1 MEKTTICRLCSAC
14 CLVTVEVT
22 DGRLVRARR
31 QSPLPEERQWFCPK
45 LSAAAAITHAPERL
59 QRPLLRE
66 GGRRAGA
73 WREADWDEALS
84 VVAER
89 FRSLRHRY
97 GAPSVGWLRGMAA
110 DWGAPWDYVNR
121 FMNVFGSP
129 NTIGNGSVC
138 HVAREMAH
146 QYTYGAMTL
155 PQVAESRCLLIWG
168 KNDLNTNPP
177 AAEAILEARRRGAA
191 LIVVDPVRT
200 ALAERADLWL
210 QIKPGH
216 DGPLAMAMIHEII
229 REGLYDEAFVR
240 DWTLGFEELRQ
251 AASTFSPEQIA
262 AKVWLK
268 PEDIRQAARLYAA
281 SAPACLIDGNGL
293 DMQQHVFDDTRAV
306 CMLRA
311 LTGNLDRPGG
321 DLLPQP
327 VAARNLQLQ
336 ERLPADA
343 RPITEAY
350 ALFNSFHHNWGLH
363 AQSCIPDA
371 VLEGKPYPLR
381 MLVVQAGNPAVTM
394 ADSQRVRRALD
405 RLEFLV
411 VIDPFA
417 TRTSEFADVLLPACG
432 CFEKTQLN
440 RAALRHNRVVL
451 QDQVLPP
458 LGDSRPDW
466 WIVFELARRLGM
478 QQDFPWQSVEQAI
491 DDQLQPSGI
500 TVADLRAHPNGL
512 SAGETRFHKYREQG
526 FATPSKKVELFSP
539 RLAAAGFPG
548 TPCEAG
554 WKQDPVS
561 FAENRSEYPLIGI
574 SGPRSNRFTH
584 SQFHRIPALLQQEAE
599 ARVDIHPR
607 EARRLGVDDGD
618 RVKILSPRGEVQM
631 RVRIWDGV
639 AEGCL
644 LLGWGWGET
653 DPAANL
659 NDLTDD
665 GRRNP
670 VTATPSSR
678 SFYCRLLKEQPAAP
692 AATTD

>member
-1 MEKTTICRLCSAC
+1 MKKTTVCRLCSAC
-14 CLVTVEVT
+14 CPVSVEVV
-22 DGRLVRARR
+22 DGRLVSARR
-31 QSPLPEERQWFCPK
+31 QSPLPEERQRVCPK

-59 QRPLLRE
+59 RRPLLRE
-66 GGRRAGA
+66 GGRRDGA
-73 WREADWDEALS
+73 WREADWDEALA
-84 VVAER
+84 VVAEG
-89 FRSLRHRY
+89 FRSFGDRY
-97 GAPSVGWLRGMAA
+97 GASSVGWLRGMAA

-121 FMNVFGSP
+121 FMNVYGSP

-146 QYTYGAMTL
+146 QYTYGAMTM
-155 PQVAESRCLLIWG
+155 PQVAESRCMLIWG

-177 AAEAILEARRRGAA
+177 AADAILEARRRGAV

-200 ALAERADLWL
+200 ALAEEADLWL
-210 QIKPGH
+210 QVKPGH

-229 REGLYDEAFVR
+229 QQGLYDEAFVR

-251 AASTFSPEQIA
+251 AAAAFPAEQVA
-262 AKVWLK
+262 ARVWLN
-268 PEDIRQAARLYAA
+268 PEDIRRAARIYATGSPA
-281 SAPACLIDGNGL
+281 SLIDGNGL

-327 VAARNLQLQ
+327 LPAANMQLR

-350 ALFNSFHHNWGLH
+350 PLFNGFHHNWGLH

-371 VLEGKPYPLR
+371 ILDGTPYPLR

-394 ADSQRVRRALD
+394 ADSRRVRRALAQ
-405 RLEFLV
+405 LEFLV

-417 TRTSEFADVLLPACG
+417 TRTSEFAHVLLPACG

-440 RAALRHNRVVL
+440 RASLRHNRVML

-458 LGDSRPDW
+458 VGESRPDW

-478 QQDFPWQSVEQAI
+478 ERDFPWESVEQAI

-500 TVADLRAHPNGL
+500 TVADLRAHPGGI
-512 SAGETRFHKYREQG
+512 SFGDTRFYKYREQG
-526 FATPSKKVELFSP
+526 FATLSQKVELFSP

-548 TPCEAG
+548 IPCEAG

-561 FAENRSEYPLIGI
+561 FAEQRDGYPLIGI
-574 SGPRSNRFTH
+574 SGPRDNRFTH
-584 SQFHRIPALLQQEAE
+584 SQFHRIADLVQEGE
-599 ARVDIHPR
+599 QPEVRIHPR
-607 EARRLGVDDGD
+607 EAGRLAVTDGE
-618 RVKILSPRGEVQM
+618 RVKIVTPRGEVRM
-631 RVRIWDGV
+631 RVHIWDGV

-644 LLGWGWGET
+644 LLDWGWGET
-653 DPAANL
+653 DPEANL

-665 GRRNP
+665 ERRNP

-678 SFYCRLLKEQPAAP
+678 SFYCQLLKEPPAA
-692 AATTD
+692 AATITA